1 VKLYQALLDKVIKSG
16 HKCPSCG
23 SSDFLFIEEPYYYRG
38 KPVDAYGF
46 LWDVD
51 SSGPEKYALPL
62 KMRCLNPTH
71 RFKPVWYTKT
81 ALFDENLQF
90 LRII

>member
-1 VKLYQALLDKVIKSG
+1 MRLHQAMLDKLVESG

-23 SSDFLFIEEPYYYRG
+23 SNNFLFIEEPCYVCG
-38 KPVDAYGF
+38 QPVDAYGF

-51 SSGPEKYALPL
+51 SDGPEKYALPL
-62 KMRCLNPTH
+62 KVRCLAPSH